1 MKEINKKTKI
11 LAILIVMIIIA
22 GMIVTFT
29 IGLNFDLRYQEA
41 KSIQL
46 YLEKDFQIA
55 DIKQITDEVLP
66 NQAVV
71 IQKVEVFEDTVS
83 ILAIE
88 MTEEQKGNL
97 IHKVNEKYG
106 LELTTDSIQI
116 TNIPHTRGRDIVR
129 PYIMPFA
136 IATIIIL
143 VYMTIRYY
151 KLGMMKTLLET
162 VALLIAAQATLLSI
176 MAIARIPIGRITIP
190 LVLAV
195 YVLSLIAITSCFE
208 KKLAEKKK
216 EEE

>member
-1 MKEINKKTKI
+1 MNKKTKI
-11 LAILIVMIIIA
+11 LAILIAFIIIA

-83 ILAIE
+83 ILAKE
-88 MTEEQKGNL
+88 MTEEQKSNL
-97 IHKVNEKYG
+97 INKVNEKYG
-106 LELTTDSIQI
+106 LELATDSIQI

-143 VYMTIRYY
+143 VYMAIRYY

-162 VALLIAAQATLLSI
+162 VALLIVAQATLLSV

>member
-1 MKEINKKTKI
+1 
-11 LAILIVMIIIA
+11 MIIIA

-83 ILAIE
+83 ILAKE

-208 KKLAEKKK
+208 KK
-216 EEE
+216 